1 MTECRTPELQDLLP
15 DFVSESL
22 SDADRVRVTAHLAEC
37 DACTADLAI
46 LRDVRAARVSVASVD
61 VAKIVAALPRPRA
74 GATPVLQ
81 VHRNTNVPPSM
92 SRGVR
97 PARASMWRGPQLW
110 RMAATIGVVL
120 AGGFS
125 VLVARR
131 GGAAFDAPTDAL
143 QVREST
149 TTTPTA
155 PRAVGSAAPLASA
168 VPAESASRRI
178 GAEPGTAAG
187 TAAGIAHANVAV
199 SYGALDNATE
209 AELQALLD
217 RLEKWDGAT
226 SAEPAPTLP
235 VVTSRGG
242 TQP

>member
-15 DFVSESL
+15 DFVAESL
-22 SDADRVRVTAHLAEC
+22 GDADRVRVTAHLAEC

-46 LRDVRAARVSVASVD
+46 LRTVRAARVPVPPVD
-61 VAKIVAALPRPRA
+61 VARIVAALPRPA
-74 GATPVLQ
+74 AVAPATPVLQ
-81 VHRNTNVPPSM
+81 VHRNPNLPPSM
-92 SRGVR
+92 RPVR
-97 PARASMWRGPQLW
+97 ATAGASLWQGRQLW

-131 GGAAFDAPTDAL
+131 GGAAFDAAPDAL
-143 QVREST
+143 QVSEST
-149 TTTPTA
+149 TT
-155 PRAVGSAAPLASA
+155 SAATPATTPSA
-168 VPAESASRRI
+168 ATPPAESASLAE
-178 GAEPGTAAG
+178 GASASTTPASVTSAG
-187 TAAGIAHANVAV
+187 HANVAV

-226 SAEPAPTLP
+226 SAEPAPTVP

-242 TQP
+242 EQP

>member
-1 MTECRTPELQDLLP
+1 MTECRNPELQDLLP
-15 DFVSESL
+15 DFVAESL
-22 SDADRVRVTAHLAEC
+22 GDADRVRVTAHLAEC

-46 LRDVRAARVSVASVD
+46 LRAVRAARVPVPPVD
-61 VAKIVAALPRPRA
+61 VARIVAALPRPA
-74 GATPVLQ
+74 AVAPATPVLQ
-81 VHRNTNVPPSM
+81 VHRNPNVPPSM
-92 SRGVR
+92 RPVR
-97 PARASMWRGPQLW
+97 STAGASLWQGRQLW

-131 GGAAFDAPTDAL
+131 GGAAFDAAPDAL
-143 QVREST
+143 QVSEST
-149 TTTPTA
+149 TT
-155 PRAVGSAAPLASA
+155 SAATPATTPS
-168 VPAESASRRI
+168 AESASLAS
-178 GAEPGTAAG
+178 GASASTTPASVTTASQATAG
-187 TAAGIAHANVAV
+187 HANVAV

-226 SAEPAPTLP
+226 SAEPAPTVP

-242 TQP
+242 EQP

>member
-15 DFVSESL
+15 DFVAESL
-22 SDADRVRVTAHLAEC
+22 GDADRVRVTAHLAEC

-46 LRDVRAARVSVASVD
+46 LRTVRAARVPVPPVD
-61 VAKIVAALPRPRA
+61 VARIVAALPRPA
-74 GATPVLQ
+74 AVAPATPVLQ
-81 VHRNTNVPPSM
+81 VHRNPNVPPSM
-92 SRGVR
+92 RPVR
-97 PARASMWRGPQLW
+97 STAGASLWQGRQLW

-131 GGAAFDAPTDAL
+131 GGAAFDAAPDAL
-143 QVREST
+143 QVSEST
-149 TTTPTA
+149 TT
-155 PRAVGSAAPLASA
+155 SAATPATTPS
-168 VPAESASRRI
+168 AESASLAS
-178 GAEPGTAAG
+178 GASASTTPASVTTASQATAG
-187 TAAGIAHANVAV
+187 HANVAV

-226 SAEPAPTLP
+226 SAEPAPTVP

-242 TQP
+242 EQP

>member
-22 SDADRVRVTAHLAEC
+22 GDADRVRVTAHLAEC

-46 LRDVRAARVSVASVD
+46 LRAVRTARVSVAPVD
-61 VAKIVAALPRPRA
+61 VAKIVAALPRPTGVA
-74 GATPVLQ
+74 PAVPVLH
-81 VHRNTNVPPSM
+81 VHRNANVPPA
-92 SRGVR
+92 
-97 PARASMWRGPQLW
+97 ARKTSMWRGPQVW

-120 AGGFS
+120 AGGVS

-131 GGAAFDAPTDAL
+131 GAAAFDATPNAL
-143 QVREST
+143 QVTEST
-149 TTTPTA
+149 TTVSGTPAGGA
-155 PRAVGSAAPLASA
+155 PSASAATSVSTTDLPSTSANAAPAAAAASNA
-168 VPAESASRRI
+168 VSD
-178 GAEPGTAAG
+178 
-187 TAAGIAHANVAV
+187 AHANVAV

-226 SAEPAPTLP
+226 SAEPAPSLP

-242 TQP
+242 AQP

>member
-15 DFVSESL
+15 DFVAESL
-22 SDADRVRVTAHLAEC
+22 GDADRVRVTAHLAEC

-46 LRDVRAARVSVASVD
+46 LRAVRAARVPVPPVD
-61 VAKIVAALPRPRA
+61 VARIVAALPRPA
-74 GATPVLQ
+74 AATPVLQ
-81 VHRNTNVPPSM
+81 VHRNPNVPPSM
-92 SRGVR
+92 RPVR
-97 PARASMWRGPQLW
+97 STAGASLWQGRQLW

-131 GGAAFDAPTDAL
+131 GGAAFDAAPDAL
-143 QVREST
+143 QVSEST
-149 TTTPTA
+149 TTSTATPATT
-155 PRAVGSAAPLASA
+155 PSAATP
-168 VPAESASRRI
+168 PAESASLAD
-178 GAEPGTAAG
+178 GASASTTPASVTTASQATAG
-187 TAAGIAHANVAV
+187 HANVAV

-226 SAEPAPTLP
+226 SAEPAPTVP

-242 TQP
+242 EQP